1 VGGRVALRKRILIVE
16 SGIPV
21 VPFEQSLLLRKD
33 HDIYR
38 AATGEEALEIIRAGS
53 FDLIISDER
62 LSDMD
67 AIAVTLRMREF
78 PNGKNIS
85 VLILGSP
92 PPDGPPVGVNR
103 FLSKPVMGQ
112 EFEDTCRALL
122 SIESRKEVR
131 LLVYVQVQGYL
142 QSNLFLCNSVNM
154 SASGILLLTARKLR
168 KGDTIQLQIT
178 LPREREKVKVTGEV
192 IREAKEVGSRLNAYG
207 IRFSDVN
214 EEDQARIRQFII
226 ETHSSTSP

>member
-1 VGGRVALRKRILIVE
+1 MRKRILIVE

-38 AATGEEALEIIRAGS
+38 AATGEEALSLVQSSSI
-53 FDLIISDER
+53 DLLITDDR

-67 AIAVTLRMREF
+67 GLTLASKVREF
-78 PNGKNIS
+78 PSGKNLS
-85 VLILGSP
+85 ILLLGP
-92 PPDGPPVGVNR
+92 PPLEGAQQVGNR
-103 FLSKPVMGQ
+103 FLPKPVVGS
-112 EFEDTCRALL
+112 EFEESCRALL

-168 KGDTIQLQIT
+168 RGDIIQLQVT
-178 LPREREKVKVTGEV
+178 LPRERDKVKVTGEV
-192 IREAKEVGSRLNAYG
+192 MREAKEVGSRLNAYG
-207 IRFSDVN
+207 IRFTDVSP
-214 EEDQARIRQFII
+214 EDQARIRQFII
-226 ETHSSTSP
+226 DAHAHPCP